1 VIITETQ
8 DLSKKKKKKEAKRN
22 TGKYEPERAKKYKK
36 HTNKSL

>member
-8 DLSKKKKKKEAKRN
+8 DLSKKKKKEAKRN

>member
-8 DLSKKKKKKEAKRN
+8 DLSKKKEAKRN
-22 TGKYEPERAKKYKK
+22 MGKYEPERAKKYKK